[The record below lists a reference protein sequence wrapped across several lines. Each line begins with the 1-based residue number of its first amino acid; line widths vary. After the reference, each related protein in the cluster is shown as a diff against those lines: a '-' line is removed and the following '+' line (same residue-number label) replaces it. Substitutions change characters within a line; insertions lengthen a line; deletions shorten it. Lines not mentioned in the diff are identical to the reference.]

1 MFGVAGLPCPWLLP
15 RCTELSRCT
24 LYTTTGEVRTLN
36 LSTERDSGKLGFY
49 VGLKTKTII
58 GILMITLI
66 IKHQAYFAQSFV
78 LCTLLVVHQ
87 LHFQS
92 VHRSYEDI
100 PVLGLTTL
108 VVSLWN
114 WKLGLTSSY
123 IKTHVEKIRPHVP
136 IHKAPVIRPW
146 SMILATI
153 CPGLGCLLTRGHPIL
168 WHASA
173 LHWHLNSYSHVTDN
187 NTRSHAETFNNCYT

>member
-1 MFGVAGLPCPWLLP
+1 MFLIIDMVSIRVVYSKCCCVVVLCWGHWLELPLLTLNCCVMFGVAGLPCPWLLP

-49 VGLKTKTII
+49 AGLKTKTIT
-58 GILMITLI
+58 GILMITII

-92 VHRSYEDI
+92 VHRSCEDI
-100 PVLGLTTL
+100 PVLGLSTWTL
-108 VVSLWN
+108 
-114 WKLGLTSSY
+114 
-123 IKTHVEKIRPHVP
+123 
-136 IHKAPVIRPW
+136 
-146 SMILATI
+146 
-153 CPGLGCLLTRGHPIL
+153 CCCLLVELKT
-168 WHASA
+168 W
-173 LHWHLNSYSHVTDN
+173 
-187 NTRSHAETFNNCYT
+187 FNQ

>member
-49 VGLKTKTII
+49 VGLNTKTII
-58 GILMITLI
+58 GILMITII

-92 VHRSYEDI
+92 VHRSCEDI
-100 PVLGLTTL
+100 PL
-108 VVSLWN
+108 VASLWN

-123 IKTHVEKIRPHVP
+123 IKTHVDEWSCTYLDKATCSYPQCPRDQTMIHDPRHYLPRTRMSADSWSPDPPTRLSFSLTPHP
-136 IHKAPVIRPW
+136 AK
-146 SMILATI
+146 
-153 CPGLGCLLTRGHPIL
+153 LLFPCHR
-168 WHASA
+168 
-173 LHWHLNSYSHVTDN
+173 
-187 NTRSHAETFNNCYT
+187 